1 MINKEKHCMNLNKK
15 NSNNKNIQTYQISIM
30 KYNNKKNKEG
40 NKNNNQPKISYK
52 ISKDFNKKH
61 KVIKSFDDKKNYF
74 LKNRNKSLN
83 SEKEKEKLNK
93 TFSYKPHSSTLKKK
107 INLITKKKKRPQNHI

>member
-1 MINKEKHCMNLNKK
+1 MNLNKK

-30 KYNNKKNKEG
+30 KFSNKKNKEG
-40 NKNNNQPKISYK
+40 NKINNQPKISYK
-52 ISKDFNKKH
+52 ISKDFNKEH

-83 SEKEKEKLNK
+83 QEKEKEKLNK
-93 TFSYKPHSSTLKKK
+93 TFSYKPHSSKLKKK
-107 INLITKKKKRPQNHI
+107 INLGNLKKKRPQNHI

>member
-15 NSNNKNIQTYQISIM
+15 NSNNKNIQTYQISLM
-30 KYNNKKNKEG
+30 KYSNKKNKEV

-52 ISKDFNKKH
+52 ISKDFNKEH

-83 SEKEKEKLNK
+83 SEKEKERLNK
-93 TFSYKPHSSTLKKK
+93 TFSYKPYSSTLKKK
-107 INLITKKKKRPQNHI
+107 INLINLKKKKK